1 MQLLIDDGVCA
12 SVIRNGV
19 AANYRRENR
28 LKLTTLFNA
37 LIKSDFVNC
46 HIESGVS
53 RRESSFVP
61 PTGLEPVLP
70 APEAGALSN

>member
-1 MQLLIDDGVCA
+1 MQLLIDDGVYP
-12 SVIRNGV
+12 SVIRIGV

-37 LIKSDFVNC
+37 LIKGDFVNC
-46 HIESGVS
+46 HFETGIY
-53 RRESSFVP
+53 RRGALGVP